1 MPETAASPTVETI
14 TVSAMPTVTSKS
26 CSSTKG
32 RISLQSACRVN
43 ISGRANVFCAIVS
56 PFCIGAAG
64 SAAVPG
70 ETAGCP
76 LHLKQPQAFF
86 GHAFLPSGRGR

>member
-56 PFCIGAAG
+56 PFCAPRAA
-64 SAAVPG
+64 P
-70 ETAGCP
+70 
-76 LHLKQPQAFF
+76 
-86 GHAFLPSGRGR
+86 PSPERPPDVRFI